1 MQRGNNRTH
10 SKTCKPGEKLKDPIC
25 GMDVS
30 SESAAAQFDYEGA
43 RFFFCSQQCLAKFK
57 ASPEKFI
64 EKDQNEKINTATGTG
79 KYTCP
84 MHPEVISNEPGY
96 CPKCGMALEPI
107 ELSAA
112 ETGSVELDD
121 MRSRFRLSLLFTV
134 PLVALAMLDML
145 PGRTLTK
152 WLSPQAIGWIELVMA
167 TPVVIWGGGPFFKR
181 GFESIRNRHLNM
193 FTLIS
198 IGVGVAYCFSVLIVL
213 MPGLMSVSSPGEQNS
228 IHVYF
233 EAAAVIITLV
243 ILGQVLELKARS
255 QTSGAIKSL
264 LNLAPKTARLIE
276 SNGAEIDVELE
287 RVHVG
292 AQLRVRPGEKV
303 PVDGT
308 VVTGSSNI
316 DESMVTGES
325 VPVIKSRGDTVIGGT
340 INQTGSI
347 VIEANRVG
355 NDTVLSQIVQMVA
368 DAQRSQAPV
377 QKLVDKVSAI
387 FVPAVLAVSAMT
399 FVAWYASGALE
410 LAILNA
416 VAVLI
421 IACPCALGLATPM
434 SVMVAT
440 GRGATA
446 GVLVKN
452 AESLQELE
460 KVDTLVV
467 DKTGTLTEGKPKLVT
482 VQLAGNWNESNIV
495 RIAASVEKLSEHP
508 LAAAIVSGARDRE
521 TGLAEASDFSSVSG
535 KGVTAQVDGV
545 KVALGNESLFADLGI
560 SLDAASGEAE
570 KLRKQGQT
578 VMFLASDGIL
588 QGILGVTDPIK
599 SSAAGAV
606 RALKEAGINIVMLT
620 GDNHET
626 AMVVAERLGIK
637 HVEAGVL
644 PGHKAEVVRKLQD
657 DGHVVAMAGDG
668 INDAPALAQSNVG
681 IAMGTGTDVAMHS
694 ASVVLMKG
702 DLNALLRARKL
713 SQAMMINIKQNLV
726 LAFGYNILAVPIA
739 AGILYPLLLNPI
751 VASVA
756 MSLSSLS
763 VIGNAIR
770 LKQMRL

>member
-1 MQRGNNRTH
+1 M
-10 SKTCKPGEKLKDPIC
+10 
-25 GMDVS
+25 
-30 SESAAAQFDYEGA
+30 
-43 RFFFCSQQCLAKFK
+43 
-57 ASPEKFI
+57 
-64 EKDQNEKINTATGTG
+64 
-79 KYTCP
+79 
-84 MHPEVISNEPGY
+84 
-96 CPKCGMALEPI
+96 
-107 ELSAA
+107 
-112 ETGSVELDD
+112 
-121 MRSRFRLSLLFTV
+121 
-134 PLVALAMLDML
+134 
-145 PGRTLTK
+145 
-152 WLSPQAIGWIELVMA
+152 
-167 TPVVIWGGGPFFKR
+167 
-181 GFESIRNRHLNM
+181 
-193 FTLIS
+193 
-198 IGVGVAYCFSVLIVL
+198 
-213 MPGLMSVSSPGEQNS
+213 
-228 IHVYF
+228 
-233 EAAAVIITLV
+233 
-243 ILGQVLELKARS
+243 
-255 QTSGAIKSL
+255 
-264 LNLAPKTARLIE
+264 
-276 SNGAEIDVELE
+276 
-287 RVHVG
+287 
-292 AQLRVRPGEKV
+292 
-303 PVDGT
+303 
-308 VVTGSSNI
+308 
-316 DESMVTGES
+316 
-325 VPVIKSRGDTVIGGT
+325 
-340 INQTGSI
+340 
-347 VIEANRVG
+347 
-355 NDTVLSQIVQMVA
+355 
-368 DAQRSQAPV
+368 
-377 QKLVDKVSAI
+377 
-387 FVPAVLAVSAMT
+387 
-399 FVAWYASGALE
+399 
-410 LAILNA
+410 
-416 VAVLI
+416 
-421 IACPCALGLATPM
+421 
-434 SVMVAT
+434 
-440 GRGATA
+440 
-446 GVLVKN
+446 
-452 AESLQELE
+452 
-460 KVDTLVV
+460 
-467 DKTGTLTEGKPKLVT
+467 
-482 VQLAGNWNESNIV
+482 
-495 RIAASVEKLSEHP
+495 
-508 LAAAIVSGARDRE
+508 SGARDRE

-694 ASVVLMKG
+694 ASVVLVKG

>member
-1 MQRGNNRTH
+1 LCSNKRTYAAIGPYG
-10 SKTCKPGEKLKDPIC
+10 TC
-25 GMDVS
+25 
-30 SESAAAQFDYEGA
+30 
-43 RFFFCSQQCLAKFK
+43 QQSRIYLDG
-57 ASPEKFI
+57 SYI
-64 EKDQNEKINTATGTG
+64 LATGTG

-657 DGHVVAMAGDG
+657 DGHVVAM
-668 INDAPALAQSNVG
+668 L
-681 IAMGTGTDVAMHS
+681 AMG
-694 ASVVLMKG
+694 
-702 DLNALLRARKL
+702 
-713 SQAMMINIKQNLV
+713 
-726 LAFGYNILAVPIA
+726 
-739 AGILYPLLLNPI
+739 
-751 VASVA
+751 
-756 MSLSSLS
+756 
-763 VIGNAIR
+763 
-770 LKQMRL
+770 